1 MTRLTTTAS
10 PAFRRPGGAVSR
22 RAMLGLLGAGAAG
35 LTAACSA
42 SIGGGIAP
50 DPAAFFSGDYDGDPV
65 RLDFWNPFTGGDG
78 PAMGAIVDAFNAA
91 HPQIDVRMSS
101 INADQMYAK
110 LLPAVGAGQG
120 PDVVAMH
127 LDQLAT
133 FAIRGTIVSLDDI
146 VEGLELDGADFVAQ
160 AWEATVFQDRR
171 FGIPL
176 DFFTAAQYW
185 NVEAFDAAGVR
196 APWDGSSYLDVMAG
210 LQASGVANPFWV
222 SPAWQTFVGLL
233 GQFGGSLF
241 DADGTTATMG
251 SDAGV
256 EALTWICDVVA
267 DGFSPA
273 GVTDVRPPFK
283 NGSCVTMTDLPAA
296 IPDLTLT
303 APDLEWGVG
312 PFPQV
317 GPQPGTFA
325 NSHTFTITQQTQADD
340 DVAQAAQ
347 VFVHW
352 VSQNSGQW
360 AAGGLTPAS
369 TSVRESAEF
378 AATPQSVLATEEVFA
393 SAVFLPQIPSSR
405 DIAANS
411 YQRAVSEAVLGQA
424 TPADALAF
432 AQRTAQSQLDDVRRL
447 FES

>member
-1 MTRLTTTAS
+1 MTRPATTAS
-10 PAFRRPGGAVSR
+10 PTRRIPAGVSR

-91 HPQIDVRMSS
+91 HPQIDVRMTSL
-101 INADQMYAK
+101 NADQMYAK

-120 PDVVAMH
+120 PDIVAMH

-146 VEGLELDGADFVAQ
+146 VDGLALDGTDFVPQ
-160 AWEATVFQDRR
+160 AWDATVFEGRR

-185 NVEAFDAAGVR
+185 NVEAFDAAGVEG
-196 APWDGSSYLDVMAG
+196 PWDGASYVDVMTG
-210 LQASGVANPFWV
+210 LQASGVTNPYWMA
-222 SPAWQTFVGLL
+222 PAWQTFVGLL
-233 GQFGGSLF
+233 GQFGGALF
-241 DADGTTATMG
+241 SADGTTATMG

-256 EALTWICDVVA
+256 EALTWMCDVIA

-273 GVTDVRPPFK
+273 GVTDARPPFK
-283 NGSCVTMTDLPAA
+283 NGSAVTITDLPAA

-303 APDLEWGVG
+303 APDLEWAVG
-312 PFPQV
+312 PFPGV

-325 NSHTFTITQQTQADD
+325 NSHTFTITQQTQGND
-340 DVAQAAQ
+340 DVAHASQ
-347 VFVHW
+347 VFVDW
-352 VSQNSGQW
+352 VSRNSGQW
-360 AAGGLTPAS
+360 AAGGNTPAR
-369 TSVRESAEF
+369 TSVRTSAEF
-378 AATPQSVLATEEVFA
+378 AATPQAVLATEDVFA

-432 AQRTAQSQLDDVRRL
+432 AQRTAQTQLDDVRRL